1 MIRIENRVRLRAARS
16 LAALSAAALLLA
28 GCSGAAANDRTPSEP
43 NEQAPNAVFI
53 DGWAKSGEQGGMT
66 GVFGTLENHGDDDLV
81 ITAVESE
88 AAGSAELHEV
98 TTAGVMQQISGD
110 VTVPAGGSFEFVPGG
125 DHIMLMDLAADLLA
139 GDEAPITVSFDDGSS
154 ISFSAFVKDYSGAN
168 ESYGDGGHG
177 GSGEHGGSDEHDDHG
192 GH

>member
-1 MIRIENRVRLRAARS
+1 MIRIDNRVRLRAARS
-16 LAALSAAALLLA
+16 LAALSAAALLFA
-28 GCSGAAANDRTPSEP
+28 GCSGATANDRTPAAPS
-43 NEQAPNAVFI
+43 EQAPNAVFI

-98 TTAGVMQQISGD
+98 TTAGVMQQIAGD

-154 ISFSAFVKDYSGAN
+154 ISFSALVKDYSGAN
-168 ESYGDGGHG
+168 ESYGD
-177 GSGEHGGSDEHDDHG
+177 GEHGGSDEHDDHG